1 LKFTE
6 TLTGFKWISKVP
18 NLLFGF
24 EEALG
29 FCVDPTNTPDKDGI
43 SAALVVADL
52 ANRLAAADQTIAE
65 RLEEIGAKYG
75 HYATGQVSIRVADL
89 SIIGKTV
96 ARIRTNPPAEIA
108 GQVANFTDLALGSEN
123 LLPADGLRF
132 DLQDGSRI
140 IIRPSGTEPKLKCYL
155 QTVGNSAKAAAAALE
170 KLESVARELLNA

>member
-1 LKFTE
+1 MKFTE

-29 FCVDPTNTPDKDGI
+29 FCVDPTHTPDKDGI

-52 ANRLAAADQTIAE
+52 ANRLAAADKTIAG

-89 SIIGKTV
+89 SIIGQTV

-123 LLPADGLRF
+123 LLPTDGLRF

-155 QTVGNSAKAAAAALE
+155 QTVGSSAEAATEALQ